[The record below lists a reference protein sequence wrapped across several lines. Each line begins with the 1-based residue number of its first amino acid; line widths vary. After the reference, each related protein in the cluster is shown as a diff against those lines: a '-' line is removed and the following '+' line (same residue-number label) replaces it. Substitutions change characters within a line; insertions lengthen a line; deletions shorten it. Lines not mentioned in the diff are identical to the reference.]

1 MRRFTCLAF
10 LAILVLVPAA
20 AQASL
25 DVESAFLRLL
35 TPGGPTGNERILWS
49 GKFSINLSDT
59 NGISPGTEDLVF
71 TLESFVADPE
81 SPDGGS
87 FVQQYSVV
95 VPAGGLQSGDGGV
108 TWSLAPDADTA
119 LETLDVTAVP
129 GGGFMVDLLDRH
141 ATLSDVDYGRVRVTL
156 AIGDDAG
163 SVESPLVQSG
173 NQWLIAPSTP
183 APAPQGDAPTQ
194 SE

>member
-1 MRRFTCLAF
+1 MRRFPCLAF
-10 LAILVLVPAA
+10 LAILLLAPAA

-59 NGISPGTEDLVF
+59 NGIAPGTEDLVF

-81 SPDGGS
+81 NPDGGS

-95 VPAGGLQSGDGGV
+95 LPAGGLQSTDGGV
-108 TWSLAPDADTA
+108 TWSLAPDAATT

-163 SVESPLVQSG
+163 SVESALVQSG

-183 APAPQGDAPTQ
+183 APAPAQDTPTQ

>member
-1 MRRFTCLAF
+1 MRRSMFLVSLAV
-10 LAILVLVPAA
+10 LMLVPIA

-25 DVESAFLRLL
+25 DVESTFMRLL

-87 FVQQYSVV
+87 FATQYSIV
-95 VPAGGLQSGDGGV
+95 VPAGGLRSTDGGV
-108 TWSLAPDADTA
+108 TWSLAPDSGTV

-141 ATLSDVDYGRVRVTL
+141 ATLADVDYGKVRVTL

-163 SVESPLVQSG
+163 SAESALVRNG
-173 NQWLIAPSTP
+173 NQWLPAPS
-183 APAPQGDAPTQ
+183 APAPPQPADAPNP